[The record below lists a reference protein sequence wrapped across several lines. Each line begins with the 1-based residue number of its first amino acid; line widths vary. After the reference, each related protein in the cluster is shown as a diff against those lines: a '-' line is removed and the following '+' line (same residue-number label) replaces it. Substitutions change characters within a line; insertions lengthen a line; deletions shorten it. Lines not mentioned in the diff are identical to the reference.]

1 MSQLPVPK
9 LTYKHSMK
17 DNRDVITVFDSSGKN
32 FVSFDDIS
40 LDRAM
45 LGASEYIRLK
55 IEDLLKGSTPPY
67 LREMLKPCE
76 KKGDGRLPIDKAQWK
91 EITLSD
97 WTHGHLGVITQ
108 AELGR
113 IRGVSRQ
120 AINQSVNR
128 GDIEIFV
135 WRYEKY
141 VPFDTV
147 MVHPK
152 IIETIG
158 NPMVL
163 YYAVQKDKKKPR
175 RRYKE
180 SS

>member
-1 MSQLPVPK
+1 M
-9 LTYKHSMK
+9 
-17 DNRDVITVFDSSGKN
+17 
-32 FVSFDDIS
+32 
-40 LDRAM
+40 
-45 LGASEYIRLK
+45 
-55 IEDLLKGSTPPY
+55 
-67 LREMLKPCE
+67 RELLKPCE

-97 WTHGHLGVITQ
+97 WTQGHLGVITQ

-135 WRYEKY
+135 WRDEKY

>member
-1 MSQLPVPK
+1 MSQLPVPR

-17 DNRDVITVFDSSGKN
+17 DNRDVITVFDSTGKTLIT
-32 FVSFDDIS
+32 FDDVS
-40 LDRAM
+40 LDRAI
-45 LGASEYIRLK
+45 LGATQYIVLK
-55 IEDLLKGSTPPY
+55 IEDLLKLQSPPY
-67 LREMLKPCE
+67 LRQLLKPCE
-76 KKGDGRLPIDKAQWK
+76 KKGDGRLPISKEQWK
-91 EITLSD
+91 QITLSD
-97 WTHGHLGVITQ
+97 WTQGHLGVITQ

-120 AINQSVNR
+120 AINQAANR

-135 WRYEKY
+135 WRDEKY

-152 IIETIG
+152 MVEIVG
-158 NPMVL
+158 SPMVL

-175 RRYKE
+175 RRFKE
-180 SS
+180 NS

>member
-9 LTYKHSMK
+9 LTYKHTK
-17 DNRDVITVFDSSGKN
+17 IDNRDVITVFDSTGKTL
-32 FVSFDDIS
+32 VTYDDVS

-45 LGASEYIRLK
+45 LGAAEYIKLK
-55 IEDLLKGSTPPY
+55 VDDLLKASSPIY
-67 LREMLKPCE
+67 LRQHLKPCE
-76 KKGDGRLPIDKAQWK
+76 KRGDGRLPIDKSQWK
-91 EITLSD
+91 DITLSD
-97 WTHGHLGVITQ
+97 WVNGHLGLITQ

-120 AINQSVNR
+120 AVNQSVNK

-135 WRYEKY
+135 WRDEKY

-147 MVHPK
+147 MIHPK
-152 IIETIG
+152 MVELIG

-175 RRYKE
+175 RRFKE
-180 SS
+180 NS